1 MWKSIAGTVAE
12 LGLPMLGA
20 ALGIPGPVSAFAVK
34 LVKKALGLP
43 ADASEDDINSTIAGM
58 DPDVARS
65 ALEGAQS
72 EVVAKYDYLKT
83 LAEVQGRVAERGINE
98 VNKTMRAELGKVSW
112 WHWRHQ
118 LGNLVLLWGV
128 VLIATVAKAAFFGVA
143 AEEIKAVTELIA
155 ATTGFTVGIFGLLG
169 YVAQDTSGLKQ
180 LAATGEKPDGIIV
193 ATAKALGGKRK

>member
-1 MWKSIAGTVAE
+1 MWKNIAGTVAE
-12 LGLPMLGA
+12 LGLPMLGT

-72 EVVAKYDYLKT
+72 EVVAKYEYLKT
-83 LAEVQGRVAERGINE
+83 LAEVQGRVAERGISE

-112 WHWRHQ
+112 WHWRHL
-118 LGNLVLLWGV
+118 LGYVPFIIGVEIASLLPLV
-128 VLIATVAKAAFFGVA
+128 VLGKITAADMGA
-143 AEEIKAVTELIA
+143 IITAVTPFMAI
-155 ATTGFTVGIFGLLG
+155 ICGLLG
-169 YVAQDTSGLKQ
+169 YVAQDTSSQKI
-180 LAATGEKPDGIIV
+180 AAVTGEMREGVIV
-193 ATAKALGGKRK
+193 STAKALGGLRKK